1 MRKWLSYKDYNRKL
15 RMQLMSKLVDIDNQ
29 PRVMND
35 KAIFKRLF
43 KYVLPLKNLFII
55 AIILIIALVGIDTA
69 FPLISSKLMEILGQN
84 DVEVKQLILYIALM
98 TIFIILSILF
108 DYYRNLLLQKA
119 GQRIIYTVRQEV
131 FVKIENLSIAQ
142 INSQPIGKYVTRVT
156 NDTAAL
162 SDLYTSV
169 IIGILKSVLQIIFA
183 FIYMMITSVKL
194 TLITLCIAPIVL
206 ISSYLFRVISR
217 KTYRKVRKNVSNVN
231 AFLSE
236 NLSGMKITQSFKQEP
251 KQLKAFNNC
260 NNRLKRSSLQEIL
273 VFSLF
278 RPFIYVLYISTVT
291 LVIYF
296 GAKSFLKNGS
306 IGYVTIYAFYLYV
319 EKFFQPIQQIAEQ
332 FNTLQSALTAS
343 ERIFGIIDLVPDIV
357 DDEDAMNLEEFKGS
371 IEFKNVWFAYNP
383 GEWILKDVSFKI
395 EAGQT
400 IAFVGATG
408 SGKTTILS
416 LIVRNYDIQKG
427 SILIDGIDIKK
438 IKLACLRRNIG
449 QMLQDV
455 FLFSGTIKDNITL
468 FTEEIPEKKVEES
481 AHFVNASSFIE
492 RLPNKYEEVVKER
505 GNNFSSGER
514 QLLSFA
520 RCIAHDPKV
529 MILDEATANIDTETE
544 ILIQDSL
551 NKMMNIGT
559 MIIVAHRL
567 STIQYADNIIVMKKG
582 VIIETGNHQQLLA
595 KGGHYYDLYRLQY
608 QKKEA

>member
-1 MRKWLSYKDYNRKL
+1 
-15 RMQLMSKLVDIDNQ
+15 MSKMIDIDNQ
-29 PRVMND
+29 PRIFSD
-35 KAIFKRLF
+35 KIIIKRLF
-43 KYVLPLKNLFII
+43 KYVFSLKSIFII
-55 AIILIIALVGIDTA
+55 AIILMILSVGLGTA
-69 FPLISSKLMEILGQN
+69 TPLISSKTLEVLGQ
-84 DVEVKQLILYIALM
+84 DVIIIKKFIFFLALM
-98 TIFIILSILF
+98 LISIMVTMF
-108 DYYRNLLLQKA
+108 CDFYRNLLLQKA
-119 GQRIIYTVRQEV
+119 GQRIIYMVRQEL

-169 IIGILKSVLQIIFA
+169 IIGIMESILQIIFSL
-183 FIYMMITSVKL
+183 FYMFMTSVRL
-194 TLITLCIAPIVL
+194 TIIALCVAPIVL
-206 ISSYLFRVISR
+206 FTSYLFRLISR
-217 KTYRKVRKNVSNVN
+217 KTYRKVRKNVSSIN

-236 NLSGMKITQSFKQEP
+236 NISGMKITQTFNQEE
-251 KQLKAFNNC
+251 KQLNAFNKC
-260 NNRLKRSSLQEIL
+260 NKELNKSSLQEIL
-273 VFSLF
+273 VFSVF

-296 GAKSFLKNGS
+296 GAKAFLKDGS

-319 EKFFQPIQQIAEQ
+319 ERFFQPIQRIAEQ

-343 ERIFGIIDLVPDIV
+343 ERIFGILDMVPDIE
-357 DDEDAMNLEEFKGS
+357 DDPNAMEIEDFKGS
-371 IEFKNVWFAYNP
+371 IEFKDVWFAYNP
-383 GEWILKDVSFKI
+383 DEWILKGVSFKI
-395 EAGQT
+395 DAGQT

-416 LIVRNYDIQKG
+416 LMVRNYDIQKG
-427 SILIDGIDIKK
+427 QILIDGIDIKK
-438 IKLACLRRNIG
+438 IKIACLRKNIG

-468 FTEEIPEKKVEES
+468 FSDDIPNEKVENS
-481 AHFVNASSFIE
+481 SKFVNASTFIE
-492 RLPNKYEEVVKER
+492 RLPNKYSEIVRER

-544 ILIQDSL
+544 VLIQDSL

-567 STIQYADNIIVMKKG
+567 STIQYADNIIVMRKG
-582 VIIETGNHQQLLA
+582 EIIESGNHQELLA

-608 QKKEA
+608 EKR